1 MRAGIATSVLAVVLG
16 LLALAASPALGATLP
31 SGFQDEPVLTGLE
44 EPTNVR
50 FSSDGRI
57 FVTEKAGKVL
67 VFDGLNDKS
76 PQVFADLRTNVYDTG
91 DRGILGFALDPDFPS
106 QPYVYLLY
114 TYDHILGDPAAPPKW
129 GTPDTTGDPCPDLK
143 GSDACVVSGRL
154 VRLTADGN
162 TAVESG
168 GAPLEHV
175 LVEDWCQ
182 QFSSHSIGDLQFGP
196 EGALYAS
203 GGDGASFSAT
213 DIGQLGS
220 PPNPC
225 GDPSKEGGALRAQDV
240 RTSGDPTGLDGT
252 IIRIDPETG
261 KGWPG
266 NPLSGPDDNARR
278 IIGFGLR
285 NPFRF
290 GIDPDTDELYVGN
303 VGWNDWEE
311 IERFSATP
319 SDAFNGG
326 WPCYEGPEVQLNYK
340 NAGVALCKSL
350 YEFGGASLP
359 FFSYLHRERIT
370 PGDPCLDFRGSA
382 VAGFAFYG
390 DGPYP
395 PQYDDTMFF
404 TDSVRGCIYAMFPGE
419 DGRPDPSTVTAF
431 MHHSDPYSGIDL
443 EIGPDG
449 NLYYV
454 SFFTEEGGSE
464 FEPGAVHRI
473 QYFPGNEPPVARLS
487 ADETWGE
494 APLTVDF
501 DASES
506 EDADGDDLEFEWDLD
521 GDGDF
526 NDAPTSET
534 TPTETYA
541 GDENRIVAVRVV
553 DPDGAESIARV
564 TIYPDNTPPE
574 PIILSPDPGDAWSVG
589 EEIEFEGSVSDEED
603 ESLPLTSFDWVM
615 RLFHCPQVACHAHP
629 LHVFPS
635 VEGGSFL
642 APDHDLPTHIELT
655 LTAVDSRG
663 LAAQQ
668 SIDIDPRTVDL
679 TIASNPPGVSLTAG
693 PKTEPAPFALSVI
706 SGAEV
711 VLSAPESAL
720 LGGVP
725 YPWLSWSDGGARIH
739 SFTADHSGQYLA
751 DYLGSSGSGL
761 ALPPT
766 GARKP
771 VIRVRIHR
779 HPPKKATSSKATF
792 GFSATRKVPGFR
804 CRLDRKPA
812 KSCKSPKTYRNLANG
827 PHSVKIFALDGQG
840 KAIGKPASFSWRVVA
855 D

>member
-1 MRAGIATSVLAVVLG
+1 MRPGLAASMAAAVLG
-16 LLALAASPALGATLP
+16 LLALGASPALGATLP

-67 VFDGLNDKS
+67 VFDSLSDKT

-114 TYDHILGDPAAPPKW
+114 TYDHILGDPAPPPKW
-129 GTPDTTGDPCPDLK
+129 GEEDTTGDDCPDLK

-154 VRLTADGN
+154 VRLTADDDH
-162 TAVESG
+162 AVESS
-168 GAPLEHV
+168 GAPLEQV

-213 DIGQLGS
+213 DIGQLGT

-225 GDPSKEGGALRAQDV
+225 GDPTKEGGALRAQDV
-240 RTSGDPTGLDGT
+240 RSSGDPTGLDGT

-278 IIGFGLR
+278 IVGFGLR

-326 WPCYEGPEVQLNYK
+326 WPCYEGPEVQPNYK
-340 NAGVALCKSL
+340 NAGVGLCKSL

-359 FFSYLHRERIT
+359 FFSYRHREGLT

-473 QYFPGNEPPVARLS
+473 QYFPGNQPPVARLS
-487 ADETWGE
+487 ADKTWGD
-494 APLTVDF
+494 APLAVDF

-526 NDAPTSET
+526 DDAPTSET

-564 TIYPDNTPPE
+564 TIYPDDTPPA
-574 PIILSPDPGDAWSVG
+574 PAILSPSASDTWQVG
-589 EEIEFEGSVSDEED
+589 EEIEFEGSATDAED
-603 ESLPLTSFDWVM
+603 GNLPLTGLDWVM
-615 RLFHCPQVACHAHP
+615 RLFHCPQAACHAHP
-629 LHVFPS
+629 LHVFPTVAS
-635 VEGGSFL
+635 GSFL
-642 APDHDLPTHIELT
+642 APDHDLPTHIELS

-679 TIASNPPGVSLTAG
+679 LIASDIPGVPISAGLLTKPTPFSLQVIEGADVVLAG
-693 PKTEPAPFALSVI
+693 PP
-706 SGAEV
+706 
-711 VLSAPESAL
+711 SAQQ
-720 LGGVP
+720 GGVT
-725 YPWLSWSDGGARIH
+725 YPWLRWSDGLDRVHTIE
-739 SFTADHSGQYLA
+739 ADTSGTYEA
-751 DYLGSSGSGL
+751 IY
-761 ALPPT
+761 LPPRAAGPT
-766 GARKP
+766 IFPAPRKLKALL
-771 VIRVRIHR
+771 RS
-779 HPPKKATSSKATF
+779 HPRKRTRKKSATF
-792 GFSATRKVPGFR
+792 TFSATRSRATLLCSLDRAPLKR
-804 CRLDRKPA
+804 CSSPRRYKRLDAGRHVFRLVA
-812 KSCKSPKTYRNLANG
+812 M
-827 PHSVKIFALDGQG
+827 DG
-840 KAIGKPASFSWRVVA
+840 AERSAPVVFSWKVRDA
-855 D
+855 G